1 MDQEIQQLFRNVE
14 SGRVDLLP
22 KLGALLNRAGL
33 TRNAELLDDCTAQI
47 PAPGLSPP
55 SPPPPK
61 YYFYFDTLEELHN
74 ARFKGAVYLP
84 WTPPPIGQIVER
96 LQPEL
101 EDIEYVNRGKRIM
114 WGRVVAA
121 VTNARYN
128 CNHCSSCRCSDV
140 NTSLGWW
147 IIHRF
152 RSDGSEYS
160 DYQLDLFKNIEP
172 PCFLLPIKE

>member
-14 SGRVDLLP
+14 LGHVDLLP
-22 KLGALLNRAGL
+22 KLGASLNRAGL
-33 TRNAELLDDCTAQI
+33 TRNAELLDACIAQI

-55 SPPPPK
+55 PPK
-61 YYFYFDTLEELHN
+61 YYFYFETLKELHN
-74 ARFKGAVYLP
+74 AGFKGAVYLP

-101 EDIEYVNRGKRIM
+101 DEIEYVNRGKRIM
-114 WGRVVAA
+114 WGRVVGA
-121 VTNARYN
+121 VTNAQYN
-128 CNHCSSCRCSDV
+128 CNHCASCRCSTV

-147 IIHRF
+147 IINRF
-152 RSDGSEYS
+152 RSDGSEYN
-160 DYQLDLFKNIEP
+160 DYRSDLFKIIDP